1 MATVYMR
8 SAREKA
14 EDKRYK
20 TSKKKTTTKKKKV
33 DMRSTREKVEAAR
46 YKSPTKKIKVTPKK
60 YSDLKE
66 NKIVT
71 TIHKAHI
78 DIKEDLGTLKN
89 SVWEKI
95 FSNNRNNL
103 LRAIKK
109 ELNKK

>member
-1 MATVYMR
+1 MAL

-14 EDKRYK
+14 
-20 TSKKKTTTKKKKV
+20 
-33 DMRSTREKVEAAR
+33 EAAR

-78 DIKEDLGTLKN
+78 DIKDDLGMLKN